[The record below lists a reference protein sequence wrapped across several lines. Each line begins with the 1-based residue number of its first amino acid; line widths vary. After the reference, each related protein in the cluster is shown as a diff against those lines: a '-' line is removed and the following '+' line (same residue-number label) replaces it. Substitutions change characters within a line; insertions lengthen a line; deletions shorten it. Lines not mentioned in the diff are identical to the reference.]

1 MKSKKIKPLVILTI
15 MVLVLASIGIVFYAR
30 ENKNKEILEVDQKV
44 SDEELKTNEIDED
57 ISNDVQEEKNI
68 ELNENKENKEVSS
81 TSVEKNDN
89 TNKQTSTNK
98 QTATNSSNKKTEQN
112 KSTTND
118 KASTES
124 KKLTKKEIEDYI
136 HTTVPDFRYD
146 FDSVK
151 ECQEEGDKWMA
162 YGWRYDCPTVKV
174 PNADVVPTML
184 VITTGKY
191 FCDGAYTKN
200 EKYDYRKPKISSL
213 EYLRSIGYPCAN
225 IEDN

>member
-1 MKSKKIKPLVILTI
+1 MKNKKIKPLVILTI
-15 MVLVLASIGIVFYAR
+15 MVLVLASIGIIFYAR
-30 ENKNKEILEVDQKV
+30 ENKNKEILKVDQKV
-44 SDEELKTNEIDED
+44 SDEELKTSEIDED
-57 ISNDVQEEKNI
+57 ISDDIQEENSI
-68 ELNENKENKEVSS
+68 EFNENKENKEVSN

-89 TNKQTSTNK
+89 ANKQTSTNK
-98 QTATNSSNKKTEQN
+98 QTTNDSSNKKTESN

-118 KASTES
+118 KEPTES

-151 ECQEEGDKWMA
+151 ECQEEGDQWMK

-174 PNADVVPTML
+174 PNVDVVPTML